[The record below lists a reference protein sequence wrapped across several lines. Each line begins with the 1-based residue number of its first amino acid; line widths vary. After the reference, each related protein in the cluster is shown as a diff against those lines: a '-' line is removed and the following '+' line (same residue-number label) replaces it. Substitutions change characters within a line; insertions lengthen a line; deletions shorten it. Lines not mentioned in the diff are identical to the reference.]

1 MKKQFPIL
9 MGIQF
14 FIYFGFSIVIPVIP
28 ALVHNLHLNAFHMG
42 LLLSSYSIVSFIVAP
57 FWGTMSDRYG
67 RKKVLT
73 IGLIGFTLSFI
84 LFGLFIDNIA
94 MLYTA
99 RIIGGLFSGA
109 CFSTTTSMA
118 SDMTTEEERNKYLGL
133 LGMMIGF
140 GFIFGPAVGGILSSV
155 SYQIPYFATAF
166 ILTIIAILS
175 QLLLQETHTSPSE
188 THEEKVSFKMTKPL
202 LLLLIST
209 LLVMFTMSGME
220 SSFQLFE
227 IEKINITTS
236 QMGILFMIGGLMS
249 AVLQGGYLRKVK
261 NGQEKPVMIIGQV
274 LTFIGFILLPFS
286 MNLIYAGFSL
296 VLLMIGN
303 ALTRTLMTSE
313 LTKNASQQTMGRATS
328 LSYSMDSL
336 GRILGP
342 LAFTGLLSFHL
353 TLPFYFGAVTTIIGT
368 LLILMYFKKGVP
380 Q

>member
-1 MKKQFPIL
+1 

-73 IGLIGFTLSFI
+73 IGLIGFTLSFV

-140 GFIFGPAVGGILSSV
+140 GFIFGPAVGGILSSL
-155 SYQIPYFATAF
+155 SYQIPYFVTAF

-175 QLLLQETHTSPSE
+175 QILLQETHTSPSE
-188 THEEKVSFKMTKPL
+188 THEEKVVFKMTKPL
-202 LLLLIST
+202 ILLLVST

-261 NGQEKPVMIIGQV
+261 NGQEKPVMLVGQV

-286 MNLIYAGFSL
+286 MNLIFAGFSL

-353 TLPFYFGAVTTIIGT
+353 ALPFYFGAVTTIIGT
-368 LLILMYFKKGVP
+368 LLILMYFKKGVT